1 MDKRQES
8 LRIVQFVNLYPV
20 QSDGAQVA
28 NGAETNVKD
37 YWHCL

>member
-1 MDKRQES
+1 MDKRYES
-8 LRIVQFVNLYPV
+8 LCIVQFVNLYPV

-28 NGAETNVKD
+28 NGAEINVKD